1 MNELTIHI
9 PSSLQRSLTDLARE
23 DSISVDQ
30 FVSSA
35 IAEKI
40 SALLTVKYL
49 KERADRG
56 SRAHLRKLLDAV
68 PNVEPEEKDR
78 M

>member
-9 PSSLQRSLTDLARE
+9 PSSLQRSLRDLARE

-49 KERADRG
+49 KERADHG
-56 SRAHLRKLLDAV
+56 SCAHLRAVLDAV
-68 PNVEPEEKDR
+68 PNIEPEERDR
-78 M
+78 L

>member
-49 KERADRG
+49 KDRANHG
-56 SRAHLRKLLDAV
+56 SRAHLREVLDAIPDV
-68 PNVEPEEKDR
+68 KPEERDR
-78 M
+78 L